1 MNILIIT
8 QRFYPDTIG
17 GSERVVFEQGRV
29 FVERGHRVVVVTPR
43 VRDSLPEREIISGM
57 EVRRYGSPTLA
68 RFIGQSMVDLRV
80 GAKYIRRLLAS
91 ESFDAAVVHHPYP
104 AAAFFSCHAAIPSV
118 YLFHASV
125 WRELL
130 LDRKYGG
137 IHRSIFGRL
146 FSFVA
151 TPCFLAR
158 TKAVEAAALKRATTI
173 AVLSEFSEKILRET
187 YGISGERVARIPGG
201 VDLDAYRPHGS
212 PAALRD
218 RLGLPRDALL
228 ALTVRRLVPRM
239 GVVHLVRAWSRVVAA
254 VPSAQLVIG
263 GEGLEAQRIRSE
275 IRKNKLEASVR
286 LVGFIPVNDL
296 ADYYAAADLYVLPT
310 IAFEGYGLTVLEAL
324 ASGTPVVGT
333 PAGAIPELLEPFDPS
348 LLAREVSESALAD
361 AIIAYFRR
369 PDCAAL
375 RSRARAYAER
385 FPWTS
390 SADALIA
397 LLKKT

>member
-8 QRFYPDTIG
+8 QLFYPDTIG

-29 FVERGHRVVVVTPR
+29 LVERGHRVVVVTPR

-57 EVRRYGSPTLA
+57 EVRRYGSPTLT
-68 RFIGQSMVDLRV
+68 RMIGQSMVDLRA
-80 GAKYIRRLLAS
+80 GADCMRRVLSS
-91 ESFDAAVVHHPYP
+91 ESFDAAVLHHPYP
-104 AAAFFSCHAAIPSV
+104 AAAFFSCRAAIPSV

-137 IHRSIFGRL
+137 IHRSVAGRL
-146 FSFVA
+146 FASVM
-151 TPCFLAR
+151 TPWFLAR
-158 TKAVEAAALKRATTI
+158 TKAVEGAALKHATRI
-173 AVLSEFSEKILRET
+173 AVLSEFSERILKET
-187 YGISGERVARIPGG
+187 YGIADDRVIRIPGG

-212 PAALRD
+212 PASLRD

-239 GVVHLVRAWSRVVAA
+239 GVIHLVRAWSRVVAA

-263 GEGLEAQRIRSE
+263 GEGPEAARIRAE
-275 IRKNKLEASVR
+275 IKKNKLDASIR
-286 LVGFIPVNDL
+286 LVGFIPVKDL
-296 ADYYAAADLYVLPT
+296 TDYYAAADLHVLPT
-310 IAFEGYGLTVLEAL
+310 IAFEGYGLTVLESF

-333 PAGAIPELLEPFDPS
+333 PAGAIPELLDPFDPT

-361 AIIAYFRR
+361 AIIAFFQR
-369 PDCAAL
+369 PDRAAL
-375 RSRARAYAER
+375 RTRARSHAER
-385 FPWTS
+385 FPWTAS
-390 SADALIA
+390 GDALLA
-397 LLKKT
+397 LFKKV